1 MKAQIPIIVKDPL
14 VTQYK
19 DAKPTELVTV
29 DKEKFLLD
37 GPVGERVAVL
47 DFDEQTGAVIKG
59 ADFKAPTAKKK
70 IGKYQIADENDFH
83 ARDFQ
88 QVSVFGTVLKTMYMF
103 EESDVLGRSLVWAF
117 DSPQLLVIPR
127 AGEWQNAFYERES
140 HSLQFFYF
148 KADDATPVYTCLSQD
163 VVAHETAHAILDGIA
178 PDLYHAITPQSL
190 AMHEAIAD
198 LTAVMMAFR
207 CRELSKRVL
216 EATKGDIE
224 TSSVFSGMAE
234 QFQMKRDPHGRRLFL
249 RNLLNKKTLNPKDD
263 SEDENDE
270 PNLVSRNEPHDLS
283 EVLSGAL
290 YSIMVKIYNEQKRI
304 EAEKSDRP
312 EFERYSRAL
321 WIAAQRFKRII
332 FRALDYLPPGEV
344 SFADYGRAIIAADQ
358 ATHPDKNQEREWI
371 TDEFVRRGIVARRSA
386 LNVKTN
392 FAHPSLK
399 GVDLQTLIDSDWAA
413 YEFVNQNRKFL
424 GVPDKIHFRVRP
436 RLDTTKKNYLGE
448 KETKEVR
455 EVILKVSWD
464 VKERN
469 PLGGTLP
476 TKRQISV
483 GTTLAIDWNTRE
495 VRALLSSDSSRSQM
509 KDRDAMLGK
518 LLDDGVLRL
527 GQTAMGAD
535 GRWLTTAIRAET
547 MKDVMRVRSSARML
561 HITAA

>member
-1 MKAQIPIIVKDPL
+1 MKAQIPIIVKDPV
-14 VTQYK
+14 VTKFK

-47 DFDEQTGAVIKG
+47 DFDEKTGTVIKG

-70 IGKYQIADENDFH
+70 IGRYRIADENDFH

-103 EESDVLGRSLVWAF
+103 EESDVLGRPLVWAF

-148 KADDATPVYTCLSQD
+148 DSDDSTKVYTCLSQD

-190 AMHEAIAD
+190 ALHEAIAD
-198 LTAVMMAFR
+198 LTAVVMAFR

-216 EATKGDIE
+216 EETGGDIE

-234 QFQMKRDPHGRRLFL
+234 QFQTARDPHGRRLFL
-249 RNLLNKKTLNPKDD
+249 RNLLNGKTLNPKDD
-263 SEDENDE
+263 SLDETGE
-270 PNLVSRNEPHDLS
+270 PNLVRRNEPHDLS
-283 EVLSGAL
+283 QVLSGAL
-290 YSIMVKIYNEQKRI
+290 YSVMVKIYNEQRRI

-312 EFERYSRAL
+312 EVERHSRAL

-344 SFADYGRAIIAADQ
+344 SFADYGRAIVAADQ
-358 ATHPDKNQEREWI
+358 ATHPDKNQEREWLS
-371 TDEFVRRGIVARRSA
+371 DEFFRRRIVAKRGD
-386 LNVKTN
+386 LEVKTN
-392 FAHPSLK
+392 FAHASLK
-399 GVDLQTLIDSDWAA
+399 DIDLQTLLDSDWAA
-413 YEFVNQNRKFL
+413 YEFVNQNREFL
-424 GVPDKIHFRVRP
+424 GVPEKIHFRVRP

-448 KETKEVR
+448 NETR
-455 EVILKVSWD
+455 EDRELILKVSWD
-464 VKERN
+464 IKERN
-469 PLGGTLP
+469 AVGAALP
-476 TKRQISV
+476 AKRQITV
-483 GTTLAIDWNTRE
+483 GTTLAIDWNTRQ
-495 VRALLSSDSSRSQM
+495 VRALLSSDSSRRQAL
-509 KDRDAMLGK
+509 DRDAMLEK
-518 LLDDGVLRL
+518 LLDNGVLRL
-527 GQTAMGAD
+527 GQSAMGAD

-547 MKDVMRVRSSARML
+547 MKDMMRVRSSARML
-561 HITAA
+561 HITAS